1 MSDTLRVRAVE
12 GRCYPQPGR
21 PGEFVGLKRAP
32 KGAKE
37 VDVVHTVPV
46 DVLVD
51 TPQGQR
57 RETALVRYVAAGA
70 VEVPNT
76 RAIRQ
81 ALKRGDLA
89 LATEDSA
96 PRRRTTAAK
105 DSGGKDEG

>member
-32 KGAKE
+32 KDVKDA
-37 VDVVHTVPV
+37 DVVHTIPV
-46 DVLVD
+46 RID
-51 TPQGQR
+51 TPEGA
-57 RETALVRYVAAGA
+57 REERIRYVDAGA
-70 VEVPNT
+70 VELPNT
-76 RAIRQ
+76 RAVRMAIR
-81 ALKRGDLA
+81 RGDLA
-89 LATEDSA
+89 RATEDSA

>member
-32 KGAKE
+32 KDAKE
-37 VDVVHTVPV
+37 ADVVHKVPV
-46 DVLVD
+46 AAVSEKGVPI
-51 TPQGQR
+51 T
-57 RETALVRYVAAGA
+57 VVHRYVDAGP

-81 ALKRGDLA
+81 ALRRGDLA
-89 LATEDSA
+89 LVTVDVSVPARASR
-96 PRRRTTAAK
+96 PPK
-105 DSGGKDEG
+105 SSGGKDEG